1 MKAVAHFISYIF
13 HPLFIPVYGLAMMM
27 YLPTEPKGFL
37 VHNSLFHYTPAV
49 KYVLLMLFAIFGVIA
64 PGISLLLFKLNKSI
78 SSLQLEKQQE
88 RTMPI
93 FMMAVYMAALF
104 GFLAYQLPNGVVP
117 RIVPAIALGATIGIG
132 ITGFINKYYKISLHL
147 LGMGMWTGAM
157 AGYYQMQEVFP
168 EWVIPAVLLCAGFT
182 GSARLALGAHRPME
196 LLAGFFWGFASL
208 WLTIWLFV

>member
-1 MKAVAHFISYIF
+1 MKPVAHFISYVF
-13 HPLFIPVYGLAMMM
+13 HPLFIPVYGLALMM

-37 VHNSLFHYTPAV
+37 VHHSLYHYSPAV

-132 ITGFINKYYKISLHL
+132 ASGFINKYYKISLHL
-147 LGMGMWTGAM
+147 LGMGMWTGAI

-168 EWVIPAVLLCAGFT
+168 EWVIPTILLCAGFT

-196 LLAGFFWGFASL
+196 LLTGFTWGFASL